1 MKSTLFSVTLT
12 TVSSIYTHMMTAPLT
27 DERLEIALN
36 FELNQSRTLAGK
48 LDHDIR
54 DLGIILDAA
63 NEYNGTAAADQ
74 VSFADF
80 LKTVEDADIPIMAS
94 DNEEEIPKS
103 LVMSS
108 DSFSN
113 MFSSGHI
120 HHAQPTTSGSDKV
133 SHLLSKLKAIADKSD
148 SNNNNNRMPLET
160 RI

>member
-1 MKSTLFSVTLT
+1 
-12 TVSSIYTHMMTAPLT
+12 
-27 DERLEIALN
+27 
-36 FELNQSRTLAGK
+36 

-103 LVMSS
+103 SVMSS

-120 HHAQPTTSGSDKV
+120 HHAQPTSGSDKV